1 MRLLQ
6 VSVKNTED
14 NYTFYMKNHAKSAW
28 CSMAFYGLKNIV
40 TIRGDSRALLLAFAC
55 KKHRVL
61 CVLYFLERGP
71 KVRFWGECSKKV
83 KKVIFLE
90 NALIFRKKFFS
101 LLR

>member
-1 MRLLQ
+1 MCLLQ
-6 VSVKNTED
+6 FSAKNTEG
-14 NYTFYMKNHAKSAW
+14 NYTFYMKNHAKSASR
-28 CSMAFYGLKNIV
+28 SMAFYGLKNIV
-40 TIRGDSRALLLAFAC
+40 TIRGDRRALLLAFAC

-71 KVRFWGECSKKV
+71 KVRFLRFCSKKV

-90 NALIFRKKFFS
+90 NALIFEKKVYS